1 MSRTRRRSKL
11 AKGRRS
17 RKNGRSRKQT
27 RRGSRRA
34 LMWGGMFDP
43 IKKVV
48 NAVQN
53 YRNEAKNSRDADAFF
68 NQMNQNGPIIPDNKG
83 EAVFNNITTKI
94 NGTSDDT
101 ELPGLN
107 NHITV
112 DELKIK
118 MRFNSKEIKLF
129 SVTDVTNGRLWILVP
144 PGCTKMSCLKEN
156 VKISNYYNKFFY
168 TATHGIDVKSGLMY
182 MNPYRDKDPF
192 GVVKIEYIVPA
203 TEPVAAT
210 ATEPVA
216 ATATEPVAATE
227 SDVTSDK
234 NAGLPDD
241 DRIYDFN
248 TGVPLM
254 I

>member
-1 MSRTRRRSKL
+1 MARTRRRSKTV
-11 AKGRRS
+11 KGRRS

-34 LMWGGMFDP
+34 LMWGGGMFDP
-43 IKKVV
+43 VKKVV
-48 NAVQN
+48 NAFQKS
-53 YRNEAKNSRDADAFF
+53 RNEAKNSRDADAFF

-156 VKISNYYNKFFY
+156 VKTINLPK
-168 TATHGIDVKSGLMY
+168 
-182 MNPYRDKDPF
+182 R
-192 GVVKIEYIVPA
+192 
-203 TEPVAAT
+203 
-210 ATEPVA
+210 
-216 ATATEPVAATE
+216 
-227 SDVTSDK
+227 K
-234 NAGLPDD
+234 NL
-241 DRIYDFN
+241 F
-248 TGVPLM
+248 
-254 I
+254 